1 MAPLRRLVKGMRDLV
16 KGAKDQRGAELIE
29 MAMVSPI
36 LLLILAGIFDFGF
49 LFRNWEVIT
58 NAAREGARVAVL
70 PSYKCDPAVK
80 DDIQSRVDLYMA
92 SVGFANPA
100 DYTVDVNSG
109 NVTTSAGDFGACQ
122 VRVSMFAPLP
132 SLGVIGQFFG
142 GGFTSV
148 PLTAAAVM
156 RGETGAVTSP

>member
-1 MAPLRRLVKGMRDLV
+1 MAPLRRFVKGVRGLA
-16 KGAKDQRGAELIE
+16 KGARDQRGAELIE

-70 PSYKCDPAVK
+70 PDYECDPAVP
-80 DDIQSRVDLYMA
+80 DDIQSRVNVYMA
-92 SVGFANPA
+92 SAGFANPA
-100 DYTVDVNSG
+100 DYTVSVSSG
-109 NVTTSAGDFGACQ
+109 NVTTSAGDFAACQ

-148 PLTAAAVM
+148 PITAAAVM
-156 RGETGAVTSP
+156 RTEAGAVSSP